1 MGKLPPMLPRRLLP
15 WLFVLTLLWG
25 QAAAYAH
32 TLSHLAEREP
42 AVPAH
47 VCELCVAQ
55 ANLGCAATATPPALH
70 VPIASYDWFVASVH
84 TPAVYRLAAP
94 RARAPP
100 ASAHA

>member
-1 MGKLPPMLPRRLLP
+1 MLPRRLLS

-32 TLSHLAEREP
+32 TLSHLAEHEP

-55 ANLGCAATATPPALH
+55 ASLGCSATATPPVLH
-70 VPIASYDWFVASVH
+70 MPIAGYDWFIAGVH
-84 TPAVYRLAAP
+84 PPAVFRLIAH

-100 ASAHA
+100 ASIHA

>member
-1 MGKLPPMLPRRLLP
+1 MLPRRLLS

-55 ANLGCAATATPPALH
+55 ASLGCAAAATPPALH
-70 VPIASYDWFVASVH
+70 VPIAGYDWFTAGVH
-84 TPAVYRLAAP
+84 PPAVFRLIAH

-100 ASAHA
+100 ASIHA

>member
-1 MGKLPPMLPRRLLP
+1 MLPRRLLP

-25 QAAAYAH
+25 QTAAYAH

-55 ANLGCAATATPPALH
+55 ASLGCAATPTSPALH
-70 VPIASYDWFVASVH
+70 LLVATYDWFVAGVH
-84 TPAVYRLAAP
+84 TPAASRLAAP

-100 ASAHA
+100 AAVHV

>member
-1 MGKLPPMLPRRLLP
+1 MLPRRLLP

-47 VCELCVAQ
+47 LCELCVAQ
-55 ANLGCAATATPPALH
+55 ANLGCAATATASVLH
-70 VPIASYDWFVASVH
+70 VPIAAYDWFVAD
-84 TPAVYRLAAP
+84 VYATLIPRLPTP

-100 ASAHA
+100 ASVHA

>member
-1 MGKLPPMLPRRLLP
+1 MSRRGFSS

-32 TLSHLAEREP
+32 TLSHLTDRDSGLP
-42 AVPAH
+42 TH

-55 ANLGCAATATPPALH
+55 ADLGCAAASTQPALH
-70 VPIASYDWFVASVH
+70 LPIATYDWFIADVH
-84 TPAVYRLAAP
+84 SSPAPRLPVP

-100 ASAHA
+100 APSEI